1 MAPIASVATV
11 HEAEERLRADRANAN
26 EIIDLLDLSETGA
39 PRVRLAAVQSCRA
52 VFTEWAASGTLVLSL
67 AADDPTSTGASE
79 GESPRL
85 AFRRWVLEQYRRFV
99 AILRR
104 MLQRTETPP
113 GLRTPALDSLVQMAA
128 LEARHSPPADTA
140 AASAFEAPR
149 GAFTQLVAALGHSAR
164 AQPKVLERLAEAH
177 LPQLDVAYHMLRAIQ
192 RLAKGIAAPR
202 PAAPQSR
209 PASAA
214 RLIDLLLLMAPP
226 RTDPAPEEALLLVRP
241 TGGVSTWG
249 GAVREALTAKKH
261 RFELARCWRALLA
274 LPLSDALYHRALR
287 ALPTAVL
294 PHVARPLQFCDLLS
308 DGYARGGVD
317 ALLSLKGLFA
327 LMQEHTLESPR
338 FYSRLYTLLSPGM
351 LDGEHRAPTPT
362 LTLTPTPTLP
372 YPYS

>member
-99 AILRR
+99 AILRACSSER
-104 MLQRTETPP
+104 RRRPGCARPRSTRSCRWRRSRRATARRPTPP
-113 GLRTPALDSLVQMAA
+113 
-128 LEARHSPPADTA
+128 PPP
-140 AASAFEAPR
+140 PR
-149 GAFTQLVAALGHSAR
+149 GARAAAARRSRWAARR
-164 AQPKVLERLAEAH
+164 AQPRCSSGWRAH

-202 PAAPQSR
+202 PAAPQS
-209 PASAA
+209 PGDAA
-214 RLIDLLLLMAPP
+214 RLLELLLLMAPP

-241 TGGVSTWG
+241 TGGISTWG
-249 GAVREALTAKKH
+249 GAAREALTAKKH

-274 LPLSDALYHRALR
+274 LPLSDAVYHRALR

-317 ALLSLKGLFA
+317 ALLSLKGLFV
-327 LMQEHTLESPR
+327 LMQRHNLEYPR

-351 LDGEHRAPTPT
+351 LDGEHRSTTP
-362 LTLTPTPTLP
+362 
-372 YPYS
+372 

>member
-1 MAPIASVATV
+1 MQRACIGFADLRVISIEQDRWTADGGAATLSRSVPRMAPIASVATV

-67 AADDPTSTGASE
+67 AADEPTSTGASE

-149 GAFTQLVAALGHSAR
+149 GAFAQLVAALGHSA
-164 AQPKVLERLAEAH
+164 
-177 LPQLDVAYHMLRAIQ
+177 
-192 RLAKGIAAPR
+192 
-202 PAAPQSR
+202 S
-209 PASAA
+209 
-214 RLIDLLLLMAPP
+214 
-226 RTDPAPEEALLLVRP
+226 
-241 TGGVSTWG
+241 
-249 GAVREALTAKKH
+249 
-261 RFELARCWRALLA
+261 
-274 LPLSDALYHRALR
+274 
-287 ALPTAVL
+287 
-294 PHVARPLQFCDLLS
+294 
-308 DGYARGGVD
+308 
-317 ALLSLKGLFA
+317 SL
-327 LMQEHTLESPR
+327 
-338 FYSRLYTLLSPGM
+338 
-351 LDGEHRAPTPT
+351 
-362 LTLTPTPTLP
+362 
-372 YPYS
+372 